1 MLDVKPKVVYKMKDV
16 EIKTLNEFEIRLTQN
31 LGRSR

>member
-16 EIKTLNEFEIRLTQN
+16 EIKSLAEFEIICKNN
-31 LGRSR
+31 LFR